1 MAAPDRMIELLLELG
16 APSAR
21 TSRSA
26 LLARALRTAGPMV
39 DADAVVV
46 VLGTARKPAERLV
59 LHAGS
64 ELPAVLPLPAEGS
77 EALRVLAEQRQE
89 ISLADLSEN
98 PPYATGD
105 ACPGVEAGPVLF
117 APLTQHGGRPAYLAV
132 YRKRGRARF
141 TAPESQSI
149 LLLAAWLGS
158 ALEGTRLAA
167 RTQKQSITDD
177 QTEAYNDRFLRSAL
191 KREMRRAHRYG
202 QELSLVRVALDPI
215 TAATPGD
222 DAREPATMPAVMK
235 DLANLVGQHVRSFDV
250 LGRAGE
256 DAFLLVLPQTG
267 KAGAMEVAER
277 VRAAVAGHGF
287 AAGEPGM
294 VTASLAVASF
304 PHDGVDADALWAVSE
319 RVQVEAKDRG
329 GNCVATTASSTKKRA
344 A

>member
-1 MAAPDRMIELLLELG
+1 MAATDRMIELLLELG

-21 TSRSA
+21 ATRSA

-77 EALRVLAEQRQE
+77 EALRVLSELRQE

-98 PPYATGD
+98 PPHAAGD

-141 TAPESQSI
+141 TAPETQSI

-158 ALEGTRLAA
+158 ALEGARLAA
-167 RTQKQSITDD
+167 RTERQAITDD
-177 QTEAYNDRFLRSAL
+177 QTEAYNDRFLRVAL
-191 KREMRRAHRYG
+191 KREIRRAHRYD

-215 TAATPGD
+215 VAATPGD
-222 DAREPATMPAVMK
+222 DAREPATTPAVMK
-235 DLANLVGQHVRSFDV
+235 DLAGLLGGHVRSFDV

-256 DAFLLVLPQTG
+256 DSFLLILPQTG

-277 VRAAVAGHGF
+277 VRAAVAAHAF
-287 AAGEPGM
+287 AAGEPGT

-304 PHDGVDADALWAVSE
+304 PDDGVDADALWAVSE
-319 RVQVEAKDRG
+319 RVRVEAKERG
-329 GNCVATTASSTKKRA
+329 GNCVATTTTTKRRA